1 MQYVYLSFGAVYS
14 TPRSLSPSH
23 THALPGQQCGLRA
36 PCGILAKGA
45 EMAARKVSMVAQ
57 RECVRVRGLWCGPLG
72 GDIAKGPG
80 RGGRIFFS
88 PPTALT
94 IKVAINREQSCQ
106 SLPVGVAGQHIKAAG
121 PERQTRMHANIQLN
135 TERSGITSCPLPA
148 LPKPTH
154 QKGGWDGFGSV
165 TTTPGPGVP
174 EREKRPA
181 GFFFSL
187 FSVGQAGGGA
197 TRALLHYQ

>member
-1 MQYVYLSFGAVYS
+1 MCEGPGSLVWSSGWRRRKRAGQGGPYFF
-14 TPRSLSPSH
+14 LSP
-23 THALPGQQCGLRA
+23 
-36 PCGILAKGA
+36 
-45 EMAARKVSMVAQ
+45 
-57 RECVRVRGLWCGPLG
+57 
-72 GDIAKGPG
+72 
-80 RGGRIFFS
+80 
-88 PPTALT
+88 PPLT

-135 TERSGITSCPLPA
+135 TEQSGITSCPLPA

-181 GFFFSL
+181 GFFFS
-187 FSVGQAGGGA
+187 FFGGTRWGGQQELSFITSEA
-197 TRALLHYQ
+197 ALC

>member
-23 THALPGQQCGLRA
+23 THTLPGQQCGLRA

-72 GDIAKGPG
+72 GDVAKGPG
-80 RGGRIFFS
+80 RGALFFFFPHSPLYNQGCNQQRAKLPKFAGRSRRAAHQGRRARETNKDARKHTVKHRAKRDYILSFAR
-88 PPTALT
+88 TA
-94 IKVAINREQSCQ
+94 
-106 SLPVGVAGQHIKAAG
+106 KANA
-121 PERQTRMHANIQLN
+121 PERRLGWFWKCYNN
-135 TERSGITSCPLPA
+135 TGARRAREGEALSGLFS
-148 LPKPTH
+148 
-154 QKGGWDGFGSV
+154 
-165 TTTPGPGVP
+165 
-174 EREKRPA
+174 
-181 GFFFSL
+181 FFFRWDR
-187 FSVGQAGGGA
+187 GWGA

>member
-23 THALPGQQCGLRA
+23 THTLPGQQCGLRA

-72 GDIAKGPG
+72 GDVAKGPG
-80 RGGRIFFS
+80 RGAVFFFFLPPS
-88 PPTALT
+88 PL
-94 IKVAINREQSCQ
+94 QSRLQ
-106 SLPVGVAGQHIKAAG
+106 STDSKAAKVCRSESQG
-121 PERQTRMHANIQLN
+121 STSRPPGQTNKDARKHTVKHRAKRDYILSFARSAKANAPERRLGWFWKCYNN
-135 TERSGITSCPLPA
+135 TGARRAREGEAPSG
-148 LPKPTH
+148 
-154 QKGGWDGFGSV
+154 V
-165 TTTPGPGVP
+165 
-174 EREKRPA
+174 
-181 GFFFSL
+181 FFF
-187 FSVGQAGGGA
+187 FFFFFGGTGGT